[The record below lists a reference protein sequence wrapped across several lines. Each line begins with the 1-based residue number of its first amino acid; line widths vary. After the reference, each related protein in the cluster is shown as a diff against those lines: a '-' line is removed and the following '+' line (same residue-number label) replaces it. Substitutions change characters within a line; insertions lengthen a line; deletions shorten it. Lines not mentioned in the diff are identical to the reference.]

1 MSTGVDEKVSIASF
15 FMPYMLMYEIE
26 ESGKMAES
34 KKLVKLE
41 IVVRNFE
48 KERGRMKKYQEKFR
62 KKEGGQK

>member
-1 MSTGVDEKVSIASF
+1 
-15 FMPYMLMYEIE
+15 
-26 ESGKMAES
+26 MAES